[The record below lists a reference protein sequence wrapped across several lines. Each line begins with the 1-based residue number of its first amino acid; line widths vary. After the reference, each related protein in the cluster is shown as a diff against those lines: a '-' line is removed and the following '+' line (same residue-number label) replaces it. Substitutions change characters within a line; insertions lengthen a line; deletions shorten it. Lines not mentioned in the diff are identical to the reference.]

1 MKIHIGLL
9 IAGTVACSISVAPA
23 LAKTT
28 KECTAEWRADK
39 AGMQARGVTEKA
51 YVEQCKGGAE
61 PSAAAPA
68 AKPAETAPATAPRQ
82 ATATG
87 SKTAKDCTA
96 EWRAD
101 KAGMQARGVTEKAY
115 VEQCKVGA
123 APAASAPPTKPT
135 AAAPPT
141 PAAPSP

>member
-1 MKIHIGLL
+1 MKIHNGLL
-9 IAGTVACSISVAPA
+9 IAVAVACSISAAPA
-23 LAKTT
+23 FAKTA

-39 AGMQARGVTEKA
+39 VGMQARGVTEKA
-51 YVEQCKGGAE
+51 YVEQCKGGTE
-61 PSAAAPA
+61 PTATAPT
-68 AKPAETAPATAPRQ
+68 AKPAEAAPAPRQ

-115 VEQCKVGA
+115 VEQCKGGA
-123 APAASAPPTKPT
+123 APAASAPSPKPS
-135 AAAPPT
+135 AAT
-141 PAAPSP
+141 PAATAAPSS